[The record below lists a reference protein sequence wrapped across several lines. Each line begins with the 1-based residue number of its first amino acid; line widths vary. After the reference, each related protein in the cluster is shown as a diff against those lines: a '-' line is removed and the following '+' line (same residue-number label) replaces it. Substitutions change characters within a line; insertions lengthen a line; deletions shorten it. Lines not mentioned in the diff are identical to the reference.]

1 MWFDRSLTPPPPAQ
15 VSHQSCQYCIIIE
28 TGDVSSST
36 RDSDPHG
43 QLKVV

>member
-1 MWFDRSLTPPPPAQ
+1 MWFDRSLPPPPAQ